1 MSDDS
6 AEHEWDPV
14 PQRADKIPADPEAEE
29 LADRIGAQAQRR
41 MKARETK
48 KHSIYFGLGTFG
60 VVGWS
65 VAIPALLGIAGGVWL
80 DRRFPGQ
87 ISWTLTGLFAGIV
100 VGLLVAWNW
109 VKQESR
115 PD

>member
-6 AEHEWDPV
+6 GEHERDPR
-14 PQRADKIPADPEAEE
+14 PDRAENSPADSATDE
-29 LADRIGAQAQRR
+29 LADRIGVQEQRR
-41 MKARETK
+41 LKGRETK
-48 KHSIYFGLGTFG
+48 KHSIYFGLGMFG

-80 DRRFPGQ
+80 DRRVPGQ
-87 ISWTLTGLFAGIV
+87 ISWTLTGLFVGVA
-100 VGLLVAWNW
+100 VGLLVAWSW
-109 VKQESR
+109 VKQEGK